1 MADEKIVDLNGL
13 AYQTEKMKTYINDTI
28 ASSGGIGV
36 ATVNAENSYY
46 VNPHNCRVEITESGT
61 WTVPDDIVGD
71 TVDVFLVGGGGGS
84 TGVGTRPG
92 EQSGG
97 GGGYTAFYK
106 DVPVSAGENISI
118 VIGAGGTSAST
129 ATKGGYTR
137 FKSSAYQVLGGYTGS
152 RTAGGKGGSGGA
164 FNDISYTGVAIP
176 GINGSYGIRTV
187 TINDEK
193 YVVLGAEGQRET
205 TTDPYSGIR
214 YSDGGSQ
221 SNKNKSQYGQGGCG
235 YGNQTGAS
243 SYALVYRDGNPGIC
257 VIYYSTKSASSSTA
271 TTNTITDTVTGYEYH
286 FEINNGQLS
295 IITEDDETEV
305 TE

>member
-1 MADEKIVDLNGL
+1 MANEKIVDLNGL
-13 AYQTEKMKTYINDTI
+13 TYHTEKMKTYINDTI

-61 WTVPDDIVGD
+61 WTVPNDIVGG

-84 TGVGTRPG
+84 TGVGSSSAQ
-92 EQSGG
+92 ESGG

-129 ATKGGYTR
+129 ATNGGYTQ
-137 FKSSAYQVLGGYTGS
+137 FKSSAYRVLGGYVGLT
-152 RTAGGKGGSGGA
+152 TAGGRGGSGGA
-164 FNDISYTGVAIP
+164 FNSMPYTGGTIP
-176 GINGSYGIRTV
+176 GINGSYGTQLV
-187 TINDEK
+187 TINSK
-193 YVVLGAEGQRET
+193 NYAVLGAAGQRET

-214 YSDGGSQ
+214 YSDGGS
-221 SNKNKSQYGQGGCG
+221 SLNKNESQYGRGGCG
-235 YGNQTGAS
+235 YGKQTGAS
-243 SYALVYRDGNPGIC
+243 SYALVYKDGNQGIC

-271 TTNTITDTVTGYEYH
+271 TTIE
-286 FEINNGQLS
+286 E
-295 IITEDDETEV
+295 ET
-305 TE
+305 T